1 MTTYFELFPTFAL
14 GQGVMDLY
22 TNFVTH
28 KTIGQFCATLP
39 AGTSIDQCCEIVR
52 PSFGNATAC
61 PPVGFLS
68 TEYPGIGVH
77 ILALLGEGAALFF
90 FVVALDLN
98 LHMVVFRFLRGLI
111 IDPSELAEAPADED
125 EKEDE
130 DVARERE
137 RVQSKNTDD
146 DIIVVDSLSKT
157 YAGPWC
163 GTGHKAVDRL
173 CVGIEPGTCF
183 GLLGVNGAGKTT
195 TFKMLTGDERISA
208 GNAWLDGFDMK
219 TQMSDVRSRIGYAP
233 QFDALIDLMTGRE
246 LLELYGRLRGIP
258 ERYLQ
263 SEVGKLLKAFSLER
277 YADKYCKTYS
287 GGNKRKLSTGIALI
301 GNPPIVMLD
310 EPTSGMDPRA
320 RRYLWDALQKSLA
333 DGKCIILTSHSM
345 EECEQ
350 LCSRIAIMVNG
361 KFKCIG
367 SNQHLK
373 NRFGKGFKL
382 LTKTQ
387 DKSVA
392 PELEAFLR
400 SELPSLEA
408 GDQHALTL
416 QWSVQESVGLA
427 KLFQVLE
434 AAKDKFALADYS
446 VCQTTLEQVF
456 IEFARSQEEVSERE
470 QLYRSVGV
478 SIDR

>member
-1 MTTYFELFPTFAL
+1 M
-14 GQGVMDLY
+14 MDLY
-22 TNFVTH
+22 ANFVTH

-39 AGTSIDQCCEIVR
+39 AGTTLEQCCVIVR
-52 PSFGNATAC
+52 PAFGNATAC

-68 TEYPGIGVH
+68 TEHPGIGTHV
-77 ILALLGEGAALFF
+77 LALLGEGAALMLL
-90 FVVALDLN
+90 VVAVDLN
-98 LHMVVFRFLRGLI
+98 LHMVLFRFLRGLI
-111 IDPSELAEAPADED
+111 IDPSELAEPPQEED
-125 EKEDE
+125 GGEDE

-137 RVQSKNTDD
+137 RVQAKDTDD
-146 DIIVVDSLSKT
+146 DIIVVDSLSKN

-195 TFKMLTGDERISA
+195 TFKMLTGDEGISS

-219 TQMSDVRSRIGYAP
+219 TQMSEVRSRIGYAP
-233 QFDALIDLMTGRE
+233 QFDALIELMTGRE
-246 LLELYGRLRGIP
+246 LLEMYGRLRGIP

-301 GNPPIVMLD
+301 GSPPIVMLD

-320 RRYLWDALQKSLA
+320 RRYLWNALQASLA
-333 DGKCIILTSHSM
+333 NGTCIILTSHSM

-373 NRFGKGFKL
+373 TRFGKGFKL

-392 PELEAFLR
+392 PALEAYLR
-400 SELPSLEA
+400 RELPSLEA

-427 KLFQVLE
+427 KLFQ
-434 AAKDKFALADYS
+434 AGDPPPAYPRKPR
-446 VCQTTLEQVF
+446 
-456 IEFARSQEEVSERE
+456 ARA
-470 QLYRSVGV
+470 
-478 SIDR
+478 